1 MNGIVFYKIFLKLFY
16 GDLDM
21 TKKFILFLIIFFA
34 FFNILNSQSK
44 KEVSLDQ
51 NYPNP
56 FNSNTTISFN
66 IRSSCN
72 VNLEIFNLIGQRIS
86 TLISGELPAGNYIK
100 QWNPGNQPSGIYFYK
115 LKAGSLIE
123 VKRLVLIK

>member
-1 MNGIVFYKIFLKLFY
+1 MA
-16 GDLDM
+16 
-21 TKKFILFLIIFFA
+21 KKFILFFILLLS

-56 FNSNTTISFN
+56 FNSNTIISFN
-66 IRSSCN
+66 IRNTCN
-72 VNLEIFNLIGQRIS
+72 VNLEIFNLIGQKVS
-86 TLISGELPAGNYIK
+86 TLISGELTAGNYTK
-100 QWNPGNQPSGIYFYK
+100 QWNPRNLPSGIYFYK
-115 LKAGSLIE
+115 LKAGSLTE